1 MRNLFVLIFISFVTL
16 ACAQQEV
23 DPFDKYGPPGVVY
36 TNMKEALKETN
47 RVYKLQ
53 IENQP
58 FEPKL
63 LPKLGNFSQLQA
75 LELNSNG
82 LTQLPVELKNLKN
95 LVYFATIANEITALP
110 QGFGTIPQLMEL
122 RIHSAKLDSL
132 SEELTYLGGLRV
144 LEIQNNMSDTL
155 RFPSTIGYLS
165 NLTSLLIF
173 NSNIDTIPQSFGN
186 LKKLKE
192 LTLVMCGLQKIPAP
206 VTRINTL
213 EQLIVDNNQI
223 QKLPESLYKMK
234 KLKYLSLKSNKLTS
248 IPDSICML
256 KDLEVLDLRGNRFKK
271 YDLEILQALLPK
283 CRILY

>member
-1 MRNLFVLIFISFVTL
+1 MHKLFCLIFSLVITL
-16 ACAQQEV
+16 ACAQREI
-23 DPFDKYGPPGVVY
+23 DPFDKYGPPGVVH
-36 TNMKEALKETN
+36 TNLKEALKESN
-47 RVYKLQ
+47 SVYKLQ

-58 FEPKL
+58 FDLKL
-63 LPKLGNFSQLQA
+63 LPKLGSFPQLQA

-95 LVYFATIANEITALP
+95 LVYFATIANELTSLP
-110 QGFGTIPQLMEL
+110 KGFGTIPELMEL

-132 SEELTYLGGLRV
+132 PAELTYMGGLRN

-155 RFPSTIGYLS
+155 HFPSTIGYLS
-165 NLTSLLIF
+165 SLTSLLIF
-173 NSNIDTIPQSFGN
+173 NSNIDTIPQSFGH

-206 VTRINTL
+206 VTRISTL

-256 KDLEVLDLRGNRFKK
+256 KDLEVLDLRGNTFKK
-271 YDLEILQALLPK
+271 YDIEILQALLPK